1 MKFLVKN
8 SKVQKNKIKEITIIF
23 EIVEFKIFLIL
34 NKVFTGLQNGMKVN
48 KKSVIPILIVI
59 TIAVITIILTLNEDA
74 DSTKINQDVIPHWDG
89 NDKSST
95 PQVSEY
101 DLKTGN
107 ITQVEKL
114 LNKIRNDKIENDNSE
129 SPYIPPPREWI
140 SSGPVKIDYSEYLLG
155 QKIFVNIAG
164 VGMNESGEVQFFR
177 PVNNTHYKMYY
188 SMPFDGSG
196 VRNNFY
202 LTPDLGELKGIC
214 NKDELVGEWKIMLMG
229 TNYPG
234 LKFEVLDSILPGN
247 ENRYDTI
254 TKGSCQN

>member
-1 MKFLVKN
+1 
-8 SKVQKNKIKEITIIF
+8 
-23 EIVEFKIFLIL
+23 
-34 NKVFTGLQNGMKVN
+34 MKVN

-155 QKIFVNIAG
+155 QKIFVNISG
-164 VGMNESGEVQFFR
+164 LQENEKGKINFYTPLENERFR
-177 PVNNTHYKMYY
+177 ILY
-188 SMPFDGSG
+188 SSMGFDGS
-196 VRNNFY
+196 VIRNNYYFTPS
-202 LTPDLGELKGIC
+202 LQPVNGICVKEQLIGEWQIKFEGTQHPDLHFTIIDK
-214 NKDELVGEWKIMLMG
+214 KI
-229 TNYPG
+229 PG
-234 LKFEVLDSILPGN
+234 FEFLFNSVEGQGL
-247 ENRYDTI
+247 
-254 TKGSCQN
+254 C